1 LLSTPLAIL
10 KWMKPETVGRTFG
23 IGLRVA
29 GKALAASLEGSQSP
43 SQSASAVNEA
53 VRSTQA
59 ATEQMR
65 AAATQVRTEVA
76 RTRTAL
82 VGKAARGTGRG
93 VGGFLRPFAR
103 IGGILWLEVTGAI
116 FFLIVL
122 FVAQNLWRVRD
133 SYASGPNH
141 GRFLLIAALLVLF
154 LYLGVSAFWRARR
167 R

>member
-1 LLSTPLAIL
+1 
-10 KWMKPETVGRTFG
+10 MKPETVGRTFG

-29 GKALAASLEGSQSP
+29 GKALAQSLEGSQSP
-43 SQSASAVNEA
+43 SQSAGAVTEA
-53 VRSTQA
+53 VQSTRDA
-59 ATEQMR
+59 AQ
-65 AAATQVRTEVA
+65 QVRAEVQKA
-76 RTRTAL
+76 RSEM
-82 VGKAARGTGRG
+82 VGKAARSTARG

-116 FFLIVL
+116 FFLIAL

-133 SYASGPNH
+133 GWATGPNH

>member
-1 LLSTPLAIL
+1 HSIEKFLIRMLSTPLAIL

-59 ATEQMR
+59 A
-65 AAATQVRTEVA
+65 ATQVRAEVA
-76 RTRTAL
+76 KTRTEL

-103 IGGILWLEVTGAI
+103 IGGILWLEV
-116 FFLIVL
+116 
-122 FVAQNLWRVRD
+122 
-133 SYASGPNH
+133 
-141 GRFLLIAALLVLF
+141 
-154 LYLGVSAFWRARR
+154 
-167 R
+167 